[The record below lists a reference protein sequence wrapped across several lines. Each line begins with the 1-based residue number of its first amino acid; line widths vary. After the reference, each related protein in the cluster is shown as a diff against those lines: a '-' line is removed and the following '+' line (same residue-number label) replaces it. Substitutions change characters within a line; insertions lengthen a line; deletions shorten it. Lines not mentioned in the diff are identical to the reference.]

1 MQIGV
6 EIGGTFTD
14 LVALHDGR
22 LTIVKVA
29 STPGRPEQAA
39 TSALG
44 RAAGCYLPGV
54 ATIVHGS
61 TVATNAVLERK
72 GARVALA
79 VTRGFGDLMRLQ
91 RQDRANPYI
100 LKYSTPTPVV
110 ADRDVYELDERTT
123 ADGGVLRPLSTSDVR
138 AMLADLEA
146 EGIRSLAVC
155 FLHSYRNPEHER
167 AVRRLAA
174 LACPQLLVTLSHEIT
189 PEYREYERASTSVLS
204 GYVRPVVDSY
214 LGRFEAALESRSFE
228 GDLHVMQS
236 NGGALPA
243 PLIRRH
249 AVRTLL
255 SGPAGG
261 ITAAKFVAGQLGLPN
276 LVTFDMGGTSTD
288 VCLITEGRAEVRSDT
303 EVGGLPIRV
312 PMLDIVTVGAGGG
325 SIASVDSGGKLRVG
339 PQSAGAVPGP
349 ACYGRGG
356 ELATITDANVVAG
369 VIRPAASLAAAMTVR
384 RDLAEAA
391 CARLGQRLGMT
402 AAGAAAAILEV
413 ANATMRGALR
423 LVSTQRGV
431 DPADYWLLSYGG
443 AGGQHAV
450 TLADDL
456 SLKGVIVPRLPGL
469 FSAFGLLIA
478 DIERDWSASLITD
491 WSLLTADALK
501 KTILDICAQARSE
514 FAGAGLPGDEMG
526 YEAVL
531 AVRYRGQAFEVDVP
545 LEDWD
550 GPIDLAVVA
559 EAFHAAHERRY
570 GHATRSAPVELVT
583 VRVKATLPR
592 RLTLPPPDRAPGPN
606 AGAGDMPGRARLR
619 TTYVHRDDITD
630 AVAGPVV
637 VEEETSTTWVPAGW
651 TARVEEHG
659 HLMIMRGGRG

>member
-14 LVALHDGR
+14 LVCLVDGR
-22 LTIVKVA
+22 LTIVKVM
-29 STPGRPEQAA
+29 STPRRPEQAA
-39 TSALG
+39 TSAL
-44 RAAGCYLPGV
+44 RQAAGCHLDA
-54 ATIVHGS
+54 ATVVHGS

-72 GARVALA
+72 GTRVALA

-91 RQDRANPYI
+91 RQDRANPYV
-100 LKYSTPTPVV
+100 LKYLTPAPVV
-110 ADRDVYELDERTT
+110 GDRDVYELDERTT
-123 ADGGVLRPLSTSDVR
+123 ADGGVLRPLSISDVE

-167 AVRRLAA
+167 AVRRFAA
-174 LACPQLLVTLSHEIT
+174 RLYPKLLVTLSHEIT
-189 PEYREYERASTSVLS
+189 PEYREYERASTTVLS
-204 GYVRPVVDSY
+204 SYVRPVIDDY
-214 LGRFEAALESRSFE
+214 LGRFEATLESRAFE

-276 LVTFDMGGTSTD
+276 LLTFDMGGTSTD
-288 VCLITEGRAEVRSDT
+288 VCLITDGRAEIRSDT
-303 EVGGLPIRV
+303 EIGGLPIRV

-325 SIASVDSGGKLRVG
+325 SIASVDRGGKLRVG

-349 ACYGRGG
+349 ACYGAGG

-369 VIRPAASLAAAMTVR
+369 VIRPDASLAAAIAVR

-391 CARLGQRLGMT
+391 CARLGERLGTT

-423 LVSTQRGV
+423 LISTQRGV
-431 DPADYWLLSYGG
+431 DPAGYWLLSYGG

-450 TLADDL
+450 PLAENL
-456 SLKGVIVPRLPGL
+456 GLKGVIVPRLPGL

-478 DIERDWSASLITD
+478 DVERDWSASLITE
-491 WSLLTADALK
+491 WPLLTADALN
-501 KTILDICAQARSE
+501 KTILDMCAQARSE

-526 YEAVL
+526 YQAVL
-531 AVRYRGQAFEVDVP
+531 AMRYRGQAFEVDVP
-545 LEDWD
+545 LGDWG
-550 GPIDLAVVA
+550 GPIDLTAVA
-559 EAFHAAHERRY
+559 EAFHATHERRY
-570 GHATRSAPVELVT
+570 GHAARSAPVELVT

-592 RLTLPPPDRAPGPN
+592 RLTLPPPDRSASRN
-606 AGAGDMPGRARLR
+606 AGAGGMPGRALPG
-619 TTYVHRDDITD
+619 TAYVHRDDITD

-637 VEEETSTTWVPAGW
+637 IEEATSTTWVPAGW

-659 HLMIMRGGRG
+659 HLMITRSERG

>member
-1 MQIGV
+1 M
-6 EIGGTFTD
+6 
-14 LVALHDGR
+14 
-22 LTIVKVA
+22 
-29 STPGRPEQAA
+29 AA
-39 TSALG
+39 
-44 RAAGCYLPGV
+44 V
-54 ATIVHGS
+54 VHGS

-91 RQDRANPYI
+91 RQDRANPYV
-100 LKYSTPTPVV
+100 LKYSTPAPVV
-110 ADRDVYELDERTT
+110 GDRDVYELDERMT
-123 ADGGVLRPLSTSDVR
+123 ADGGVLQPLSASDVA

-155 FLHSYRNPEHER
+155 FLHSYRYPEHER

-174 LACPQLLVTLSHEIT
+174 RLYPKLLVTLSHEIT
-189 PEYREYERASTSVLS
+189 PEYREYERASTAVLS
-204 GYVRPVVDSY
+204 SYVRPVIDDY
-214 LGRFEAALESRSFE
+214 LGRFEATLESRAFE

-288 VCLITEGRAEVRSDT
+288 VCLITEGRAEIRSDT

-325 SIASVDSGGKLRVG
+325 SIASLDLGGKLRVG

-356 ELATITDANVVAG
+356 ELATITDANMVAG
-369 VIRPAASLAAAMTVR
+369 VIRPGTLLTGAMTVR

-391 CARLGQRLGMT
+391 CARLGRRLGTT
-402 AAGAAAAILEV
+402 AAGAAAAIIEV

-431 DPADYWLLSYGG
+431 GPSDDWLLIYGG
-443 AGGQHAV
+443 AGGQHAIP
-450 TLADDL
+450 LAEDL
-456 SLKGVIVPRLPGL
+456 GFKGVIVPRLPGL

-478 DIERDWSASLITD
+478 DVERDWSASLTTD

-501 KTILDICAQARSE
+501 KTILDVCAQARSKSPV
-514 FAGAGLPGDEMG
+514 PGC
-526 YEAVL
+526 
-531 AVRYRGQAFEVDVP
+531 P
-545 LEDWD
+545 
-550 GPIDLAVVA
+550 
-559 EAFHAAHERRY
+559 AARRASSRAR
-570 GHATRSAPVELVT
+570 HP
-583 VRVKATLPR
+583 LPR
-592 RLTLPPPDRAPGPN
+592 SGF
-606 AGAGDMPGRARLR
+606 
-619 TTYVHRDDITD
+619 
-630 AVAGPVV
+630 
-637 VEEETSTTWVPAGW
+637 
-651 TARVEEHG
+651 
-659 HLMIMRGGRG
+659 